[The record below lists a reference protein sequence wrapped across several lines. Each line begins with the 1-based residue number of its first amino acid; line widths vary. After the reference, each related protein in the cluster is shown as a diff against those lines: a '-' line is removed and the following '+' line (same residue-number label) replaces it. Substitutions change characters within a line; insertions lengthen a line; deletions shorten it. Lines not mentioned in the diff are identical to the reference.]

1 MEAWSWRAGWGANEE
16 EVGVQFAEPVDADG
30 GVVDV
35 RVASR
40 QAEHEVSE
48 TVVDAAPSSGDLPT
62 HTRTVAALWTPT
74 RSRGPR

>member
-1 MEAWSWRAGWGANEE
+1 
-16 EVGVQFAEPVDADG
+16 VQFAEPVDADG

-48 TVVDAAPSSGDLPT
+48 TVVDAPPSSGDLP
-62 HTRTVAALWTPT
+62 TRTVAALWTST
-74 RSRGPR
+74 RLRGPR